1 MFKKIYLLL
10 ITLGVFASCE
20 TLDVPPVNI
29 ITDEAIYTEGG
40 MKAYLGSLYSRLPME
55 DFNVGDVDANPSK
68 QGFFHW
74 NSISTEMVSTGEMIN
89 RNQTSIY
96 HPTKGYWGEGYK
108 IIRNAN
114 DLLVKLPDYIGKLS
128 DAEAWIAE
136 ARFLRAYV
144 YFALVKRYGGVPI
157 LEKPQG
163 INDTTFYVARNS
175 HKECIDFILS
185 DLDYAIAN
193 MPAKSAKGRANK
205 YVAAALKS
213 KVALFAGSTAR
224 YGQLYNHTVDGVM
237 LCGIPETEANNY
249 FQIAWDAARLF
260 DGSDYG
266 LYDAK
271 LASDPTQNFAEIW
284 EKANDS
290 KESIFIRQYGFP
302 DYVHSFDVIYSPP
315 RMTST
320 YGDRYNVTLE
330 WVELFDGLPLSP
342 ATGRIATVDASNNY
356 IVYDGPQALY
366 ANAEPRLKASILL
379 PGNTYKT
386 IELDIRKG
394 IIKES
399 VDPSTPIK
407 KFVVDNGVATTA
419 YANNTW
425 FASNVLTTTEGVYTQ
440 VPLETSTGVKLKKNG
455 MDGPWGTSGGT
466 TTTITGF
473 HGRKWLD
480 LSLTPSL
487 TKLHTSFQT
496 WIDIRLAEVIL
507 NRAEAALELAQNGVA
522 SYGGV
527 DMQTDAFDQI
537 NLIRK
542 RAGATLLTS
551 PAELSNAPALAQ
563 GTGPKSFVVAP
574 TRGLQLV
581 RVERYKELA
590 FEHKL
595 YWDIRRWFTAD
606 AQILNYRRRM
616 LNPFLFAKG
625 ATINPAGNPVGKYIY
640 DARVAERAA
649 SPISFATKFYYFGI
663 PGGEL
668 VSNPLLK
675 QNLQW

>member
-1 MFKKIYLLL
+1 
-10 ITLGVFASCE
+10 
-20 TLDVPPVNI
+20 
-29 ITDEAIYTEGG
+29 
-40 MKAYLGSLYSRLPME
+40 
-55 DFNVGDVDANPSK
+55 
-68 QGFFHW
+68 
-74 NSISTEMVSTGEMIN
+74 
-89 RNQTSIY
+89 
-96 HPTKGYWGEGYK
+96 
-108 IIRNAN
+108 
-114 DLLVKLPDYIGKLS
+114 
-128 DAEAWIAE
+128 
-136 ARFLRAYV
+136 
-144 YFALVKRYGGVPI
+144 
-157 LEKPQG
+157 
-163 INDTTFYVARNS
+163 
-175 HKECIDFILS
+175 LS

-193 MPAKSAKGRANK
+193 MPATSEKGRANK

-213 KVALFAGSTAR
+213 RVALFAGSIAR
-224 YGQLYNHTVDGVM
+224 YGELYNHTVDGVM
-237 LCGIPETEANNY
+237 LCGIPKTEANNY
-249 FQIAWDAARLF
+249 FQIAWDAAKLF
-260 DGSDYG
+260 DGTTYG

-271 LASDPTQNFAEIW
+271 ATSDPVQNFADIW

-290 KESIFIRQYGFP
+290 KESIFIRQYGYP
-302 DYVHSFDVIYSPP
+302 DYVHSFDVIYSTP

-320 YGDRYNVTLE
+320 YGDRYNVTLD
-330 WVELFDGLPLSP
+330 WVELFDGLPISP

-356 IVYDGPQALY
+356 IVYDSPQALY
-366 ANAEPRLKASILL
+366 ANAEPRLKASILI

-394 IIKES
+394 IIKETI
-399 VDPSTPIK
+399 DFSTPIQ
-407 KFVVDNGVATTA
+407 KFVKDDGVTTTA
-419 YANNTW
+419 YASNTW
-425 FASNVLTTTEGVYTQ
+425 FKNNVLTTTEGVYVQ
-440 VPLETSTGVKLKKNG
+440 IPLETSTGVKLKKNG

-480 LSLTPSL
+480 LTLTPSL
-487 TKLHTSFQT
+487 TKLHSSFQS

-522 SYGGV
+522 NYAGV

-537 NLIRK
+537 NLIRN

-551 PAELSNAPALAQ
+551 PAELSSDAGLAM
-563 GTGPKSFVVAP
+563 GTGPKSFVAAP

-581 RVERYKELA
+581 RVERYKELS

-616 LNPFLFAKG
+616 LSPFLFAKG
-625 ATINPAGNPVGKYIY
+625 ATLNPAGNPVGKYIY

-649 SPISFATKFYYFGI
+649 SGISFATKFYYFGI

>member
-29 ITDEAIYTEGG
+29 LTEYDIYNEGG
-40 MKAYLGSLYSRLPME
+40 MRAYLGSLYSRLPME
-55 DFNVGDVDANPSK
+55 DFNVSNNSASK
-68 QGFFHW
+68 QGFYHW
-74 NSISTEMVSTGEMIN
+74 NSISWDMVSTGETVN
-89 RNQTSIY
+89 RNQTAIY
-96 HPTKGYWGEGYK
+96 HPKEGYWGEGYK

-114 DLLVKLPDYIGKLS
+114 DLLQNLPAYIGKLS
-128 DAEAWIAE
+128 EAEAWIAE

-144 YFALVKRYGGVPI
+144 YFYLVKCYGGVPI
-157 LEKPQG
+157 LDKPQSLT
-163 INDTTFYVARNS
+163 DSTFYVARKS

-185 DLDYAIAN
+185 DLDYAIGN
-193 MPAKSAKGRANK
+193 MPATSEKGRANK

-213 KVALFAGSTAR
+213 RVALFAGSTAR
-224 YGQLYNHTVDGVM
+224 YGQLYNYTVDGVM
-237 LCGIPETEANNY
+237 LCGIPETDANYY
-249 FQIAWDAARLF
+249 FQQAWDAAKLF
-260 DGSDYG
+260 DGTSYG

-271 LASDPTQNFAEIW
+271 VTSDPVQNFADVW

-290 KESIFIRQYGFP
+290 KESILIRQYGYP
-302 DYVHSFDVIYSPP
+302 DYVHSFDCIYSPP

-320 YGDRYNVTLE
+320 YGDRYNVTLD
-330 WVELFDGLPLSP
+330 WVELFDGLPVNP
-342 ATGRIATVDASNNY
+342 NTGRIATVDANDNY

-394 IIKES
+394 IIKENI
-399 VDPSTPIK
+399 DPSTPIK
-407 KFVVDNGVATTA
+407 KFVKDDGVATTA
-419 YANNTW
+419 YASNTW
-425 FASNVLTTTEGVYTQ
+425 FKNNVLTTTEGVYVQ
-440 VPLETSTGVKLKKNG
+440 IPLETSTGVKLNKNG
-455 MDGPWGTSGGT
+455 LDGPWGTSGGT

-480 LSLTPSL
+480 MTLIPSL
-487 TKLHTSFQT
+487 TKLHYSFQS

-507 NRAEAALELAQNGVA
+507 NRAEAALELAQHGVA
-522 SYGGV
+522 SYAGV

-542 RAGATLLTS
+542 RAGATLLAS
-551 PAELSNAPALAQ
+551 PAELSTDPGLAK
-563 GTGPKSFVVAP
+563 GTGPKSFVAAP

-616 LNPFLFAKG
+616 LSPFLFAKG
-625 ATINPAGNPVGKYIY
+625 ATLNPAGNPVGKYIY

-663 PGGEL
+663 PDGEL

-675 QNLQW
+675 QNQQW

>member
-1 MFKKIYLLL
+1 MLKKIYLFL
-10 ITLGVFASCE
+10 IILGVFASCE
-20 TLDVPPVNI
+20 TLDVPPVNVL
-29 ITDEAIYTEGG
+29 TDTDIYNEGG
-40 MKAYLGSLYSRLPME
+40 MKAYMGSLYGRLPME
-55 DFNVGDVDANPSK
+55 DFNTSTAGGQ
-68 QGFFHW
+68 QGFFFW
-74 NSISTEMVSTGEMIN
+74 NSISSDMVSTGETVN
-89 RNQTSIY
+89 RNQTGIY
-96 HPTKGYWGEGYK
+96 HPTGNYWGEGYK

-114 DLLVKLPDYIGKLS
+114 DLIQKLPDYVGKLS
-128 DAEAWIAE
+128 EAETWIAE
-136 ARFLRAYV
+136 ARFIRAYV
-144 YFALVKRYGGVPI
+144 YFYLVKLYGGVP
-157 LEKPQG
+157 LLDKPQSFT
-163 INDTTFYVARNS
+163 DSTFYVPRKS

-185 DLDYAIAN
+185 DLDYAIQN
-193 MPAKSAKGRANK
+193 MPATSQKGRANK

-213 KVALFAGSTAR
+213 RVALFAGSIAR
-224 YGQLYNHTVDGVM
+224 YGQLYNHTFDGVM

-249 FQIAWDAARLF
+249 FQLAWDAAKLF
-260 DGSDYG
+260 DGTSYG

-271 LASDPTQNFAEIW
+271 AKSDPVQNFADVW

-290 KESIFIRQYGFP
+290 KESIFIRQYGYP

-320 YGDRYNVTLE
+320 YGDRYNVTLD
-330 WVELFDGLPLSP
+330 WVELFDGLPIST
-342 ATGRIATVDASNNY
+342 ATGRLETVDANGNY
-356 IVYDGPQALY
+356 KVYDGPQALY

-394 IIKES
+394 IIKETI
-399 VDPSTPIK
+399 DPSTLIK
-407 KFVVDNGVATTA
+407 KFVNDDGVTTTA
-419 YANNTW
+419 YASNAW
-425 FASNVLTTTEGVYTQ
+425 FKSNVLTTTEGVYVQ
-440 VPLETSTGVKLKKNG
+440 VPLETSTGVKLNKNG
-455 MDGPWGTSGGT
+455 LDGPWGTSGGT

-480 LSLTPSL
+480 LTLSPSL
-487 TKLHTSFQT
+487 TKLHSSFQS

-507 NRAEAALELAQNGVA
+507 NRAEAALELSQHGVT
-522 SYGGV
+522 SYKDV
-527 DMQTDAFDQI
+527 DMQTDAYEQI

-551 PAELSNAPALAQ
+551 PAELSSAPALAK

-595 YWDIRRWFTAD
+595 YWDIRRWFNAD

-616 LNPFLFAKG
+616 LSPFLFAKG
-625 ATINPAGNPVGKYIY
+625 ATLNPAGNPVGKYIY

-649 SPISFATKFYYFGI
+649 SPISFATKYYYFGI